1 MKNNEIKKKSKIKF
15 LSFSLAVITILIG
28 GCLYFYNQAKFYRLA
43 LENTYKHSLQDF
55 NDYVSNIYGYL
66 DKGLYVGTPYQL
78 SNISARLLSDSRAA
92 SVCLSSLPASELHL
106 DNTFKFLSQVGAYA
120 ASLNKKYHHD
130 NKISDKEYKTLES
143 LRSCAKK
150 LNNYVSDLEDE
161 MIKNNIDLDSNKMI
175 ISASKTK
182 NRQDN
187 NDVNF
192 LNLEKNFVNYPTL
205 IYDGPFSDHISNKAA
220 ELTKNLSEVS
230 LDQAKKIAALAT
242 GINEDKLSSSQEEN
256 SNFDLYCF
264 TDKNVSIGVTKK
276 GGIICYILKISN
288 IEQSYYE
295 INNNCFTVNFA
306 YKQDDIIIYPDLI
319 KVSVALDNGEILSV
333 DSRGYINNH
342 KERKIKEPKKTKQ
355 EAKAVISNYL
365 TVLKEARRA
374 IIPTEGENEVETYEF
389 VCRGSNNDT
398 VLVYINS
405 NTLEEEQILILIE
418 SEDGILTI

>member
-276 GGIICYILKISN
+276 GGIICYILKSR
-288 IEQSYYE
+288 EGKE
-295 INNNCFTVNFA
+295 IC
-306 YKQDDIIIYPDLI
+306 
-319 KVSVALDNGEILSV
+319 
-333 DSRGYINNH
+333 
-342 KERKIKEPKKTKQ
+342 
-355 EAKAVISNYL
+355 
-365 TVLKEARRA
+365 
-374 IIPTEGENEVETYEF
+374 
-389 VCRGSNNDT
+389 
-398 VLVYINS
+398 
-405 NTLEEEQILILIE
+405 
-418 SEDGILTI
+418 